1 MYGIVKTT
9 HWTLDYVFWR
19 VPAVAVTMMFRAGAE
34 LEKLALPGLDEEG
47 KPRKKRK
54 RSGGF
59 VNLATLGI
67 PVEYRTN
74 RDRRGEK

>member
-9 HWTLDYVFWR
+9 HWTLDYVFWN

-34 LEKLALPGLDEEG
+34 LERLALPDEEG

-54 RSGGF
+54 RSCGF

-67 PVEYRTN
+67 PVGYRN
-74 RDRRGEK
+74 RRGEK